1 MLVRVVVNVNENVSE
16 DGDGVW
22 GVVMKVLLV
31 VALVNVNASGY
42 VKVEVEGRC
51 LHPRTCYHHLRLPKA
66 LNSMTVVYE
75 L

>member
-1 MLVRVVVNVNENVSE
+1 MLVRVVVNVNVNVSE
-16 DGDGVW
+16 DEDGVW

-31 VALVNVNASGY
+31 VVQVNVNANGY
-42 VKVEVEGRC
+42 VKAEEEDRC

-66 LNSMTVVYE
+66 LNSRTVVYE

>member
-1 MLVRVVVNVNENVSE
+1 MVRVVGNVNENVSG

-31 VALVNVNASGY
+31 VVLVNVSANGY
-42 VKVEVEGRC
+42 VKAEVEDRC
-51 LHPRTCYHHLRLPKA
+51 LHPRTCYHHFRLPKA
-66 LNSMTVVYE
+66 LNSTTVVYE